1 MSTVTDTPASPVT
14 CAFVRSDGSLCP
26 GPVEGEG
33 DLCFWH
39 DPKAS
44 KETDDVRRRLEEWAD
59 TGESMEGFVL
69 RFGRL
74 EGLHLS
80 NRPSTVMRNAN
91 LFKTRLQG
99 ASLWKLDLTGADLS
113 KADLAGANL
122 NESQMVGTN
131 LLGTNFDGS
140 RLERVEWGDKCTNE
154 LRALEALREGR
165 TEDACAAFEEA
176 EEIYRILRRS
186 YDGAGRFEKVGAFFR
201 REMTM
206 RRMLMPR
213 WSGAR
218 FWSKLVDVF
227 CAYGESPPRVI
238 LSAMVVNIVV
248 SCVFFLCGV
257 NGPDGPLRIDLEL
270 GLWVNVEMYLNCLYY
285 TVVTFTTLGYGEIT
299 PPTLFTRHLASTLAF
314 AGAFMMAMFVAVFG
328 KKMTRG

>member
-39 DPKAS
+39 DPQAS

-74 EGLHLS
+74 EGLQLS
-80 NRPSTVMRNAN
+80 NRPSTDMRNAD

-122 NESQMVGTN
+122 NESQMVGTD

-186 YDGAGRFEKVGAFFR
+186 YDGAGRFEAAGHFFS

-206 RRMLMPR
+206 RRMLLPR
-213 WSGAR
+213 WSVGRA
-218 FWSKLVDVF
+218 WSRTVDLF

-238 LSAMVVNIVV
+238 GSAALLNL
-248 SCVFFLCGV
+248 LCAVIYFAVGV
-257 NGPDGPLRIDLEL
+257 KGPDGRIGFDIQA
-270 GLWVNVEMYLNCLYY
+270 GIGANVLDYLNCVYY
-285 TVVTFTTLGYGEIT
+285 SVVTFTTRGYGDIT
-299 PPTLFTRHLASTLAF
+299 PSDGLARPLAALQAF